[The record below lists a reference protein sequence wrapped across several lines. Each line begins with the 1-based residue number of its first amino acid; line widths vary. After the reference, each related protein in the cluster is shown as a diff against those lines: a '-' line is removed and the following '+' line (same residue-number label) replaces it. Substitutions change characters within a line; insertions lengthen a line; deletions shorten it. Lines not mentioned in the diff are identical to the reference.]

1 MLKKSG
7 KAKVKL
13 TEEGECPVCFAG
25 IESGDGHNEGCK
37 YHYYLFLNRLRESGI
52 TNMWGSPAYLVKEF
66 YFDNKDAQDIV
77 SSWMK
82 WVSDNPKNRD
92 L

>member
-1 MLKKSG
+1 M
-7 KAKVKL
+7 KL

-25 IESGDGHNEGCK
+25 IESGDGHNESCK
-37 YHYYLFLNRLRESGI
+37 YHYYMFLNRLRESGI
-52 TNMWGSPAYLVKEF
+52 TNMWGSPAYLVKA
-66 YFDNKDAQDIV
+66 FDLNENDAIVGESIQDIV

>member
-1 MLKKSG
+1 
-7 KAKVKL
+7 
-13 TEEGECPVCFAG
+13 
-25 IESGDGHNEGCK
+25 
-37 YHYYLFLNRLRESGI
+37 
-52 TNMWGSPAYLVKEF
+52 MWGSPAYLVKEF